1 MLKFT
6 PEQLQEIR
14 RVKLSSLMC
23 RNCDEPG
30 KIPLNV
36 FDMME
41 HGDNHMMHCDE
52 MKHLDLELWRSHEIR
67 TLDVEN

>member
-1 MLKFT
+1 
-6 PEQLQEIR
+6 
-14 RVKLSSLMC
+14 MC